1 MKTSPHPFRHAL
13 VVVVCALCLAQTAF
27 AIRTPSTIDPTNRF
41 SYGANIGFMD
51 WRPETG
57 DGIVI
62 GRYINFGWIY
72 SANVGWIRMSY
83 AFYAADGIRFSNT
96 SAEDW
101 GVNTY
106 KDPSSPGELYL
117 RGFAYGA
124 NIGWINF
131 ENTGNPRIMLS
142 NGRLRGYAWSANCG
156 WINLDDL
163 NFYVQ
168 TDTIDPGDDSDH
180 DGIADAYEL
189 IYFGDL
195 SHDGSADSDGD
206 GEDDLSEYRSDTNP
220 IDAVSVVRSARAVN
234 ISTRGRVLTGDRV
247 MIGGFIVTGT
257 EPKRVI
263 VRGIGPSLTAL
274 GVPDSL
280 NDPTLELFNS
290 SGLSVGFNNNWRDSN
305 AAEIAGTGVAPTD
318 DREPA
323 IVQTLLPGMYTAVLA
338 GNGGATGVA
347 VVEAYDLGSAQPTKL
362 ANISTRAFVQT
373 GDNIMIGGF
382 IVGAGAGTSGRG
394 SARFVVRAIGPSL
407 ADAGVPEA
415 LQDPFLE
422 LRNGNGDLVAAND
435 NWRDTQQAEIEGTGL
450 APHDTRESAI
460 VGVIGAGAY
469 TALVRGADD
478 GSGVGLVEIYNL
490 P

>member
-1 MKTSPHPFRHAL
+1 
-13 VVVVCALCLAQTAF
+13 
-27 AIRTPSTIDPTNRF
+27 
-41 SYGANIGFMD
+41 
-51 WRPETG
+51 
-57 DGIVI
+57 
-62 GRYINFGWIY
+62 
-72 SANVGWIRMSY
+72 
-83 AFYAADGIRFSNT
+83 
-96 SAEDW
+96 
-101 GVNTY
+101 
-106 KDPSSPGELYL
+106 
-117 RGFAYGA
+117 
-124 NIGWINF
+124 
-131 ENTGNPRIMLS
+131 MLS
-142 NGRLRGYAWSANCG
+142 NGRLRGFAWSANIG

-163 NFYVQ
+163 NVFVQ
-168 TDTIDPGDDSDH
+168 TDSIYPGFDSDG
-180 DGIADAYEL
+180 DGIADPFEYE
-189 IYFGDL
+189 YFGDL
-195 SHDGSADSDGD
+195 SHDGSGDSDSD

-220 IDAVSVVRSARAVN
+220 NDPASVLRSARAVN
-234 ISTRGRVLTGDRV
+234 IATRARVLTGDRV

-257 EPKRVI
+257 DPKRVI
-263 VRGIGPSLTAL
+263 VRGIGPSLTAQHIL
-274 GVPDSL
+274 DPL

-290 SGLSVGFNNNWRDSN
+290 SSVSIGFNNNWRDSN
-305 AAEIAGTGVAPTD
+305 EAEIAGTGVQPTD

-338 GNGGATGVA
+338 GNGGGTGVA

-407 ADAGVPEA
+407 ADAGVADP

-422 LRNGNGDLVAAND
+422 LRNGNGDLLAAND

-469 TALVRGADD
+469 TALVRGLMTAPASASSRFTTFRERHRPARRLCKRCGASARRGRMAFAHDWAGIPTLASNCLKR
-478 GSGVGLVEIYNL
+478 GSSCKPRKTGSTARPSI
-490 P
+490 PPS